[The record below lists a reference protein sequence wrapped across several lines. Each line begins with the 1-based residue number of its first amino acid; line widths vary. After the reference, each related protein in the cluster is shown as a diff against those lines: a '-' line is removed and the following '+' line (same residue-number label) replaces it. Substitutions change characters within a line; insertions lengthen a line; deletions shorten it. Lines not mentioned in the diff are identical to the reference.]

1 MPSSLN
7 FHLTLQD
14 VLELYSG
21 NEKFALIG
29 YSFGSLL
36 TLEVAKLLESKGKKG
51 SVTFIDGSPQ
61 FIHKVANLV
70 VPDGNDESIQAIIL
84 LTCSRLLFPDEH
96 NEIVKRVFSHNSWE
110 TKLQSFAD
118 VAKERSQ
125 YSAEYGSKMLTALI
139 NRLKISL
146 NADKL
151 SLPSLSSSTV
161 VSLIKPSESSA
172 KGLDEDYGLGKL
184 CSQKISVNIID
195 GNHASMLSNPELVKL
210 LNN

>member
-1 MPSSLN
+1 M
-7 FHLTLQD
+7 F
-14 VLELYSG
+14 SG
-21 NEKFALIG
+21 DEKFILVG

-36 TLEVAKLLESKGKKG
+36 TMEIAKLLEMSGKKG

-70 VPDGNDESIQAIIL
+70 VPGGDDESIQSIIL

-96 NEIVKRVFSHNSWE
+96 NEIVKRVFTHQTWE
-110 TKLQSFAD
+110 TRLQSFAE

-151 SLPSLSSSTV
+151 SLPSLNDIP
-161 VSLIKPSESSA
+161 VSLIKSSESSA
-172 KGLDEDYGLGKL
+172 KELDEDYGLGKF
-184 CSQKISVNIID
+184 CNQEVNVNVIE
-195 GNHASMLSNPELVKL
+195 GNHASMLSNPDLVKL